1 MLDKIKSLWA
11 RLQVRWHVIVL
22 ALIAALPGILDWL
35 AVIDLKPI
43 LEHFV
48 SPEHRRRSSL
58 AVCPSS

>member
-48 SPEHRRRSSL
+48 SPGIHASSL